1 MRESRDEPTPDV
13 AACADNQDAHNGS
26 MGRTGDRLWRP
37 ALPVPAQ
44 VTLRNAERTTQ
55 CDAGGI
61 VGSLRDSATKRSAAL
76 DRRRSAL
83 ATDDCREGRHGA
95 VLVSAALRP
104 QSGKRRTS
112 SDVQ

>member
-61 VGSLRDSATKRSAAL
+61 VGSLRDSATKRSAHWTDG
-76 DRRRSAL
+76 DRHEQPTTVERGATGRTGVRCSAP
-83 ATDDCREGRHGA
+83 A
-95 VLVSAALRP
+95 
-104 QSGKRRTS
+104 
-112 SDVQ
+112 